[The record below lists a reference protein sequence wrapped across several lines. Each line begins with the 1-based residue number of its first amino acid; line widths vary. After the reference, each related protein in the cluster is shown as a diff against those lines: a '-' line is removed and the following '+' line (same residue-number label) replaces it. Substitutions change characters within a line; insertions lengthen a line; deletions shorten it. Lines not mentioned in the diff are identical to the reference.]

1 MSPFL
6 FVYFWIMKKS
16 IAFILC
22 FGLLSCGVTKQSTR
36 PAYKLKFLDEYIIPA
51 NSSFNNLKIG
61 GLSGI
66 DFKNDTLY
74 LIDDRSTKPIIY
86 TLKWKSFYSKIE
98 KLSFIESI
106 NLKETDEVFR
116 KKSMDLESIRIGNDS
131 NFWLSSEGNINAS
144 KNPSIFQI
152 DTQGNFLKEMKLPNY
167 FKVGG
172 NNYPISNRF
181 FEAMTWDHEN
191 KNIWAATELPL
202 QFDGSIP
209 QLWKT
214 YSPVRF
220 TEFNTATGE
229 AKQQFTY
236 NLDRVVRVPLLP
248 FYVNGITEILSLSKN
263 EFLVVERSFSA
274 GRGKRSNRIK
284 LFLANKSGAV
294 NTLTREKLSKRD
306 EIVLAKKEL
315 LLDFKKIRKQIPSK
329 RIDNIEGL
337 CFGPTL
343 ANGNKTL
350 LFVSDNNFNSFGDQI
365 TQIIWIE
372 IIDIR

>member
-1 MSPFL
+1 
-6 FVYFWIMKKS
+6 MKKS

-22 FGLLSCGVTKQSTR
+22 FGFLSCGVTKQSTT

-86 TLKWKSFYSKIE
+86 TLKLKSFYSKIE

-152 DTQGNFLKEMKLPNY
+152 DTHGTFLKEMKLPNY
-167 FKVGG
+167 FEVSG
-172 NNYPISNRF
+172 NNYPISNRV

-191 KNIWAATELPL
+191 KNISL
-202 QFDGSIP
+202 
-209 QLWKT
+209 
-214 YSPVRF
+214 
-220 TEFNTATGE
+220 
-229 AKQQFTY
+229 
-236 NLDRVVRVPLLP
+236 RVC
-248 FYVNGITEILSLSKN
+248 LSKLI
-263 EFLVVERSFSA
+263 LVEYHHA
-274 GRGKRSNRIK
+274 Y
-284 LFLANKSGAV
+284 
-294 NTLTREKLSKRD
+294 
-306 EIVLAKKEL
+306 
-315 LLDFKKIRKQIPSK
+315 
-329 RIDNIEGL
+329 
-337 CFGPTL
+337 
-343 ANGNKTL
+343 
-350 LFVSDNNFNSFGDQI
+350 
-365 TQIIWIE
+365 
-372 IIDIR
+372 